1 MTTHHDHRIDNRL
14 MFLFST
20 FALCGA
26 FFDHSWAL
34 AFVSLACFTLA
45 CFGDLLVQIVES
57 KLESTCK
64 DSMIDSHRVIEL
76 EAKLATLTQKVENLQ
91 IKTTLGL

>member
-1 MTTHHDHRIDNRL
+1 MTHKPDHRIDNRL
-14 MFLFST
+14 MFLFAT
-20 FALCGA
+20 FSLCGA

-34 AFVSLACFTLA
+34 SFVALVSFTLA
-45 CFGDLLVQIVES
+45 CFGDLLVQLVEN

-76 EAKLATLTQKVENLQ
+76 EAKVATLTQKVENLQ